1 MSLTA
6 LLLAAAPLDAKY
18 VLVVQ
23 DVPVAALEI
32 SSDGKTY
39 RYASTHF
46 LEEGPKERV
55 LELPLTPGAPEP
67 EVLALSQRPAPGCR
81 DVLEERTKKKEK
93 LCVDPGGGNEVTG
106 TLDGKRFAATYA
118 TTQRLERITI
128 GAATWQATRAPVAAP
143 AESPF
148 VKGVPAPR
156 GPVVALMPPVD
167 ATQWVRGPIKGTGV
181 EGRAGRVRCLPL
193 AREAAAKRPG
203 AVVSLGVVLEDG
215 RAFPHAW
222 VTTPE
227 GVEDPSVLPGDPV
240 LAQRRYLEVPKE
252 KAGQF
257 YLGLF
262 SGALRLVGPNR

>member
-1 MSLTA
+1 MLLSA

-23 DVPVAALEI
+23 DLPVAALAV
-32 SSDGKTY
+32 STDGKTY
-39 RYASTHF
+39 RYAATHF

-55 LELPLTPGAPEP
+55 VELPLGAGAPEP
-67 EVLALSQRPAPGCR
+67 EVLALSRRPAPGCR
-81 DVLEERTKKKEK
+81 EVLEERAKKKEQ
-93 LCVDPGGGNEVTG
+93 LCVDPGAGNTVTG
-106 TLDGKRFAATYA
+106 TVDGQRFTARYA
-118 TTQRLERITI
+118 PTQLLEEITV
-128 GAATWQATRAPVAAP
+128 GAARWVATRAPVVAP

-167 ATQWVRGPIKGTGV
+167 AAKWVRGTVKGTGS
-181 EGRAGRVRCLPL
+181 EARAGRVRCLVL
-193 AREAAAKRPG
+193 AREAAAKKKG

-240 LAQRRYLEVPKE
+240 LAERSYLEVPKE

-262 SGALRLVGPNR
+262 SGALRFVGPSR